1 LHRFKAP
8 HVSPFRVVEK
18 LGDGTFRVQK
28 VHTFKDGGERYQD
41 QEKAQ
46 RLLAIGRLQSR
57 LEAAGLDGEKSH
69 QNSQVKMVGFP

>member
-28 VHTFKDGGERYQD
+28 VRTFKDGGERYQD

-46 RLLAIGRLQSR
+46 RLLDACNPDLK
-57 LEAAGLDGEKSH
+57 LLALMVKKSH